1 MLGKTWQSAGKKVGL
16 EDKFIV
22 RIPDVEILIVPDN
35 QRFSYRECLLKKLFV
50 RIFTPKVLMQKYKT
64 ANKTLDII
72 NLIAAA
78 ATEEEKEKAIAKI
91 LSDAFERSCI
101 LFDGYKIA
109 VSYGGE
115 DIRFL
120 MKRTRLPLPSGA
132 RQTVK
137 AAAAERTHCER
148 RKEFISLWP

>member
-1 MLGKTWQSAGKKVGL
+1 M
-16 EDKFIV
+16 
-22 RIPDVEILIVPDN
+22 
-35 QRFSYRECLLKKLFV
+35 

-91 LSDAFERSCI
+91 LSDAFERSAFC
-101 LFDGYKIA
+101 LTA
-109 VSYGGE
+109 
-115 DIRFL
+115 IRLPFHTAGKTSVFL
-120 MKRTRLPLPSGA
+120 MKRTRSPLPSGA

>member
-1 MLGKTWQSAGKKVGL
+1 M
-16 EDKFIV
+16 
-22 RIPDVEILIVPDN
+22 
-35 QRFSYRECLLKKLFV
+35 
-50 RIFTPKVLMQKYKT
+50 

-115 DIRFL
+115 DISFFDEENEVAVAEWCKTNRKSGGRGTDTLREAQGIYF
-120 MKRTRLPLPSGA
+120 PLGA
-132 RQTVK
+132 KSETVVIGFSCK
-137 AAAAERTHCER
+137 KSKMTVTDRMI
-148 RKEFISLWP
+148 FS